1 MELMKLVEVTPISAK
16 VQKDSL
22 TYFSAKDVSVGDI
35 VTIEVRKTK
44 YDALVIGVR
53 DAKDLKQEIKSASF
67 GFKKIE
73 SVKGKSKFSG
83 EFFRACEDAGKFFV
97 GNLGQIVNYFLP
109 VEFLENYSDI
119 TKPKTRTR
127 NTIGGFSALQKPES
141 ERLEF
146 YKKYI
151 CDIFAQSKSVQIIL
165 PSVSEVKKFHELL
178 KSDFD
183 NIFVF
188 HGKEK
193 NMLEKYNS
201 LLAEKNPVVIISTSA
216 FLFIPRHDMGSIIL
230 EHESSSAY
238 RTLKKP
244 YFDIRTFAVF
254 LARNLKTDLIFADE
268 LLSVETVAKIEDKKT
283 LDFDLRG
290 IDSKIVDMTNKEN
303 LYKKSFVFSN
313 DAIKV
318 IQDSGR
324 TFLFALRKGLATQ
337 VVCHDC
343 RHVLK
348 DNDAPLILYER
359 DGKRILKNAFTNK
372 EVVGLRCPNCESWN
386 FDNLGIGTDTV
397 VAEVKKHF
405 PKKRVFQIDKE
416 VTSAEKKAKK
426 VVEEFYK
433 TEDAILVGTE
443 MAIPYLT
450 DKVDSAILISA
461 DSILHIPS
469 YKSYERMLHLT
480 LQIAAVAE
488 NNFLIQTRDVENPV
502 ATALTGK
509 DLKTF
514 YKSEITRREMFGYPP
529 FMTVIKLTHTSR
541 KDDFENI
548 RNISETLLT
557 DYKPNIRRKKL
568 GKFFVTTIVMK
579 LAGDKWNGGTVNQGL
594 SIDKHLHQTL
604 SSLGPDWQIR
614 INPENLF

>member
-1 MELMKLVEVTPISAK
+1 MKLVEVSPISGK

-44 YDALVIGVR
+44 YDALVVGVD
-53 DAKDLKQEIKSASF
+53 DAKDLKQDIKNASF

-73 SVKGKSKFSG
+73 SIKGASKFST
-83 EFFRACEDAGKFFV
+83 EFFRACEDTGTCFV
-97 GNLGQIVNYFLP
+97 GNVGQIVNYFLP
-109 VEFLENYSDI
+109 AEFLEQYSLI
-119 TKPKTRTR
+119 AKPQARIKKTT
-127 NTIGGFSALQKPES
+127 GEFKALQKPES
-141 ERLEF
+141 ERIEF

-151 CDIFAQSKSVQIIL
+151 DELFAKGKSVHIIL
-165 PSVSEVKKFHELL
+165 PTVSEVKKFHELL
-178 KSDFD
+178 RFD
-183 NIFVF
+183 LNNIFVF

-193 NMLEKYNS
+193 NMLEKYNL
-201 LLAEKNPVVIISTSA
+201 LLAEKSPTIIISTPS
-216 FLFIPRHDMGSIIL
+216 FLFIPRYDVGSIIL
-230 EHESSSAY
+230 ERESSSAY

-244 YFDIRTFAVF
+244 YFDVRSFVVC
-254 LARNLKTDLIFADE
+254 LARNLKIDLIFADE
-268 LLSVETVAKIEDKKT
+268 FLSVETVAHVTDKQT
-283 LDFDLRG
+283 LDFAVSG
-290 IDSKIVDMTNKEN
+290 IDSKIIDMTNKDN
-303 LYKKSFVFSN
+303 LYKKSFVLSN
-313 DAIKV
+313 DAVKV
-318 IQDSGR
+318 LQSPGR

-343 RHVLK
+343 RNVLK
-348 DNDAPLILYER
+348 EDDAPLILYER

-397 VAEVKKHF
+397 VAEIKKFF
-405 PKKRVFQIDKE
+405 PKKKVFQIDKE
-416 VTSAEKKAKK
+416 ITKSESKAKK
-426 VVEEFYK
+426 VALEFYK
-433 TEDAILVGTE
+433 TDDAILVGTE

-450 DKVDSAILISA
+450 DRIDSSIVVSM

-469 YKSYERMLHLT
+469 FKSHERMLHLA
-480 LQIAAVAE
+480 LQIANVAE
-488 NNFLIQTRDVENPV
+488 KNFLIQTRDIENPV
-502 ATALTGK
+502 TIALVAK

-514 YKSEITRREMFGYPP
+514 YKSEITRRELFGYPP
-529 FMTVIKLTHTSR
+529 FMTVIKLMHTSR
-541 KDDFENI
+541 KDTFENI

-557 DYKPNIRRKKL
+557 NYTPNIRRKKL

-579 LAGDKWNGGTVNQGL
+579 LAGNTWNGGTVKQGL
-594 SIDKHLHQTL
+594 SIDKSLHQTL